1 MSLSTLR
8 KNLGIVSQEPV
19 LFDRTI
25 AENIAYGDNTR
36 NVPMD
41 EIIKAAKEANV
52 HTFVAAL
59 PSGYE
64 TRIGARASQLSG
76 GQKQRIAI
84 ARALVRNP
92 RVLLLDEATS
102 ALDTHSEK
110 VVQEALDRASEGRTC
125 LIIAHRL
132 ATIQSADIICVIDK
146 GVIAEM
152 GTHRELIAIKG
163 IYARLYELQCGFVE
177 ESEENIE
184 SGAA

>member
-1 MSLSTLR
+1 MF
-8 KNLGIVSQEPV
+8 K

-36 NVPMD
+36 VVAMD
-41 EIIKAAKEANV
+41 EIVKAAKEANV
-52 HTFVAAL
+52 HSFVAAL
-59 PSGYE
+59 PTGYE

-132 ATIQSADIICVIDK
+132 ATIKNADLICVIDK
-146 GVIAEM
+146 GVVAEM
-152 GTHRELIAIKG
+152 GNHAELMARKG
-163 IYARLYELQCGFVE
+163 IYARLYELQCGFIE
-177 ESEENIE
+177 EVDETGE